1 MSSPQHEFPNLSE
14 LAGRLGRVEHFRGMQ
29 PAEVEA
35 VIRAGQI
42 RRAARGETLFLENE
56 PCAGLYVLLAGQ
68 VQVCK
73 LSRDGQI
80 AIIAVFDPVIMFN
93 EVAALDGG
101 HNPATAIALADS
113 LLWRMDADPL
123 EEMILRYPRVGL
135 GLLRVLAGRN
145 RHLVEQF
152 EDLSFRSVLARTAK
166 LLLEL
171 SDNGARSIDRRKHP
185 NGQLAARIATGPEA
199 FSRSLKVF
207 KGGGD
212 ILATANALRIIRP
225 ERLAEVAQVGPAE
238 EAAGR

>member
-1 MSSPQHEFPNLSE
+1 MSSPLPDFPDIRQ
-14 LAGRLGRVEHFRGMQ
+14 LAGRLGRVEHFRGMD

-35 VIRAGQI
+35 VIRAGQL

-56 PCAGLYVLLAGQ
+56 PCAGLYVLLSGQ

-93 EVAALDGG
+93 EVAALDGS
-101 HNPATAIALADS
+101 HNPATAITLADS
-113 LLWRMDADPL
+113 LLWRMDPAPL
-123 EEMILRYPRVGL
+123 EAMILRYPRVGL
-135 GLLRVLAGRN
+135 GLLRVLAERN
-145 RHLVEQF
+145 RHLVAQF

-166 LLLEL
+166 LVLEL
-171 SDNGARSIDRRKHP
+171 SENGTRPIDRRKYP

-207 KGGGD
+207 KDGGD
-212 ILATANALRIIRP
+212 ILATAHVIRVTRP
-225 ERLAEVAQVGPAE
+225 ERLAEVAQVGPVE
-238 EAAGR
+238 EGDNH